1 MTGQQSRS
9 ASSHVR
15 AVVVQSIDDVAIP
28 ARFRA
33 IVDALLARVVGFPT
47 TGGGAFLPVD
57 VAGAVPPTTGDAAT
71 PARSLVRGDAGLAHA
86 ADRTDAAN
94 GQDPFPASRVFLA
107 TPVHAA
113 DDQNYRE
120 YHAIPGNFCDGHHG
134 KQLPRC
140 RYCRPIAAG

>member
-57 VAGAVPPTTGDAAT
+57 VAGVALPAIGDAAT
-71 PARSLVRGDAGLAHA
+71 PAHAPERGVAWPVRAAGLTAV
-86 ADRTDAAN
+86 AN
-94 GQDPFPASRVFLA
+94 ERVPAPERRVFLA
-107 TPVHAA
+107 TPFRDAC
-113 DDQNYRE
+113 DRNYRE
-120 YHAIPGNFCDGHHG
+120 CHAIRDGFDAGPGR
-134 KQLPRC
+134 KPLRQC
-140 RYCRPIAAG
+140 RRCRPIAVG